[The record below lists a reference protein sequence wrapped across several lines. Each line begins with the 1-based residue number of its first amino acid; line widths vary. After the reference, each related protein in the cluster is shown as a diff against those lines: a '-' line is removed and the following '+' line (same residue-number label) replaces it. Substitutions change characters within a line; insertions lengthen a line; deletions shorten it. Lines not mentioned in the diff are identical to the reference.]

1 MQSGFN
7 SVLQFLKT
15 LKNGFFAKANE
26 MIPSLTE
33 TEKNVVAGVG
43 GQRGH
48 GVGVHLV
55 AHLLQ
60 HEYYHQITVNLN
72 YIKTSTK
79 NIPKN

>member
-1 MQSGFN
+1 
-7 SVLQFLKT
+7 
-15 LKNGFFAKANE
+15 

-33 TEKNVVAGVG
+33 TEKDVVAGVG

-60 HEYYHQITVNLN
+60 HEYCHKITVN
-72 YIKTSTK
+72 YIKY
-79 NIPKN
+79 NLH

>member
-1 MQSGFN
+1 MK
-7 SVLQFLKT
+7 FLKT
-15 LKNGFFAKANE
+15 LKNVKKRNSFAEANE

-60 HEYYHQITVNLN
+60 HEYYHHHSKLYYNL
-72 YIKTSTK
+72 
-79 NIPKN
+79 P

>member
-1 MQSGFN
+1 
-7 SVLQFLKT
+7 
-15 LKNGFFAKANE
+15 

-33 TEKNVVAGVG
+33 TEKDVVAGVG

-60 HEYYHQITVNLN
+60 HEYYHQITVND
-72 YIKTSTK
+72 ITTSTK

>member
-1 MQSGFN
+1 MIK
-7 SVLQFLKT
+7 FLKT
-15 LKNGFFAKANE
+15 LKNVKKRNSFAEANE

-60 HEYYHQITVNLN
+60 HEYYHQITVND
-72 YIKTSTK
+72 ITTSTK